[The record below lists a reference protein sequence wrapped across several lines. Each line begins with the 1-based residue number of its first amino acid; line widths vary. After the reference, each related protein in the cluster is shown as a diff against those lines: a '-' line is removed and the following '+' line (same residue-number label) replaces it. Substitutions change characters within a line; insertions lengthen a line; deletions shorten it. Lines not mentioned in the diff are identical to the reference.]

1 METEALWKI
10 RMVINEPLGVS
21 LWKHIR
27 SEWKKNSRFIT
38 FIVGNGI
45 GICFWRDSWCWGMI
59 LNDAFLD
66 LFRIAW
72 AKEASLA
79 HCMCWNIGDVRWNI
93 LLIGSWKSF
102 DLFLIFLVPLIS
114 RGIEKT
120 AYFALLLEVAL
131 FEVKFFYKVLS
142 TRGSQS
148 FPWKCILEGKG
159 LHKRRFIYLLFLFKN
174 LI

>member
-1 METEALWKI
+1 
-10 RMVINEPLGVS
+10 
-21 LWKHIR
+21 
-27 SEWKKNSRFIT
+27 
-38 FIVGNGI
+38 
-45 GICFWRDSWCWGMI
+45 
-59 LNDAFLD
+59 
-66 LFRIAW
+66 
-72 AKEASLA
+72 
-79 HCMCWNIGDVRWNI
+79 MCWNIGDVRWNI

-120 AYFALLLEVAL
+120 AYFELLLELAL

>member
-79 HCMCWNIGDVRWNI
+79 HCMCWNIGDVCWNI

-120 AYFALLLEVAL
+120 AYFELVLELAP
-131 FEVKFFYKVLS
+131 FEVKFFYKVFS

-148 FPWKCILEGKG
+148 FPWKCIWKVKACTKEG
-159 LHKRRFIYLLFLFKN
+159 LFIYYFYLK
-174 LI
+174 I